1 MAEVDEEEPASEIQP
16 AEDGGAENDG
26 ATADEDAAR
35 EAADIPGD
43 DIGDGSSSEKEVGG
57 YEGDNSVSTGDV
69 NPGGSDS
76 DINGDNHG
84 DSNWLTYEA
93 TAYIALCD
101 SGCSGITATGID
113 VRDSIYRGGDRIIAV
128 DPSSIALG
136 SRVEVRLADG
146 TTFTAQ
152 AQDTGGAIKGAK
164 IDVLVATEAEAWDFG
179 RQSVEL
185 RILND

>member
-1 MAEVDEEEPASEIQP
+1 MTIKTATQTEVAEVDEEHEPASEVQP
-16 AEDGGAENDG
+16 AEDGNGENDG
-26 ATADEDAAR
+26 AAADEDAATV
-35 EAADIPGD
+35 EEEESD
-43 DIGDGSSSEKEVGG
+43 DDDGSVDRSDSGVGRS
-57 YEGDNSVSTGDV
+57 DID
-69 NPGGSDS
+69 GGSDTANAS
-76 DINGDNHG
+76 AD
-84 DSNWLTYEA
+84 WLTYEA

-113 VRDSIYRGGDRIIAV
+113 VRDSIYHGGDRIIAV

-136 SRVEVRLADG
+136 TRVEIRLADG